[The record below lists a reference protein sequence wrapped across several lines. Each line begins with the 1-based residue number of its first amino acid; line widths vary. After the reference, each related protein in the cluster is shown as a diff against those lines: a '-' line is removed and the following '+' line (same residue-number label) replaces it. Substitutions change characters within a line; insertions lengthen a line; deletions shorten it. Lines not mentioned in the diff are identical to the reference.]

1 MSRKP
6 KGYWEKRSTELLK
19 NIEDNTIFT
28 INDLITAY
36 NKATNDINNEIKKV
50 YNKYVSENKLTK
62 KEAMTLLSQQETDK
76 FYKKLLEKI
85 SIIDDEDIKSK
96 LLAKYN
102 APAYA
107 YRISRYQALQD
118 NIDIELKKLASIEK
132 ELTKIRYVDTITDG
146 YYRSIFDIQKGLNS
160 GFNFS
165 QIDKRTINLMLNNKW
180 NNKSNYSDRI
190 WHNSE
195 KLSDYLR
202 TSMIADTMTGK
213 SIKKM
218 SSELN
223 QAMEVGLYNATRLVR
238 TETNYFANQA
248 EILSYEECGIEKYQF
263 ISTLDRITCEHCA
276 GLDKRIFNVKEAKPG
291 KNCPPIHPNDRC
303 TTVAYFGENDEDI
316 KRIARDPKTGNNYY
330 IDSNISYEEWQ
341 KQYGEDRVKKY
352 HKMYV
357 NESKDKEQYRRYISS
372 LGKERYLKSFD
383 SFQEIKYNNSIEY
396 DALKY
401 EYNLKKH
408 FNYAIDSGGLSPLV
422 DFKLY
427 KEMDSNVGFY
437 LEGMKTTNGI
447 EIKSYS
453 KHFIDRVFG
462 SIEERRNGVKLDEI
476 IDTIRNSSN
485 FRESKRN
492 GSIKIIGYKCIVS
505 INPTTGNLIQ
515 VNPQ

>member
-1 MSRKP
+1 
-6 KGYWEKRSTELLK
+6 
-19 NIEDNTIFT
+19 
-28 INDLITAY
+28 
-36 NKATNDINNEIKKV
+36 
-50 YNKYVSENKLTK
+50 
-62 KEAMTLLSQQETDK
+62 
-76 FYKKLLEKI
+76 
-85 SIIDDEDIKSK
+85 
-96 LLAKYN
+96 
-102 APAYA
+102 
-107 YRISRYQALQD
+107 
-118 NIDIELKKLASIEK
+118 
-132 ELTKIRYVDTITDG
+132 
-146 YYRSIFDIQKGLNS
+146 
-160 GFNFS
+160 
-165 QIDKRTINLMLNNKW
+165 
-180 NNKSNYSDRI
+180 
-190 WHNSE
+190 
-195 KLSDYLR
+195 
-202 TSMIADTMTGK
+202 
-213 SIKKM
+213 
-218 SSELN
+218 
-223 QAMEVGLYNATRLVR
+223 
-238 TETNYFANQA
+238 
-248 EILSYEECGIEKYQF
+248 
-263 ISTLDRITCEHCA
+263 
-276 GLDKRIFNVKEAKPG
+276 
-291 KNCPPIHPNDRC
+291 
-303 TTVAYFGENDEDI
+303 
-316 KRIARDPKTGNNYY
+316 
-330 IDSNISYEEWQ
+330 
-341 KQYGEDRVKKY
+341 
-352 HKMYV
+352 MYV

-492 GSIKIIGYKCIVS
+492 GSIKIIGDKCIVS